1 MNERTEYKH
10 MARKLLNGLELAG
23 FIKQRQAK
31 QVRMLRQAHGI
42 LPRLAIV
49 KAANASEVIETYV
62 RMKQA
67 YGHDILVDVDVYS
80 CAHED
85 LAGTITRLNDDAL
98 VQAIV
103 VQLPLENSDDTE
115 QIVSLVSPEKDVD
128 GLGPNAEFISATAE
142 AVDWLLSGYSIDLI
156 DKKITLLGR
165 GKLVG
170 GPLEKLWRTRG
181 LDVTVLDKSSETIDE
196 ALLASDVIVTA
207 TGQANILTDNNVPQ
221 GAVVVDAG
229 TATEG
234 GVIVGDA
241 DPALQV
247 RRDLVITPPKGGV
260 GPLTVALMF
269 DHVIRACL
277 SRVEK

>member
-1 MNERTEYKH
+1 

-42 LPRLAIV
+42 VPRLAIV
-49 KAANASEVIETYV
+49 KSSSASEVIETYV
-62 RMKQA
+62 RMKQR
-67 YGHDILVDVDVYS
+67 YGRDVLVEVDVYS
-80 CAHED
+80 CAQSE
-85 LAGTITRLNDDAL
+85 LEQTIAQLNNDGS

-103 VQLPLENSDDTE
+103 VQLPLEKPAETDR
-115 QIVSLVSPEKDVD
+115 IVELVAPEKDVD
-128 GLGPNAEFISATAE
+128 GLGSKAEFISATAE
-142 AVDWLLSGYSIDLI
+142 AVDWLLSGYSIDLS

-170 GPLEKLWRTRG
+170 GPLEKLWVSQG
-181 LDVTVLDKSSETIDE
+181 HDVTVLDRSSTDIDDV
-196 ALLASDVIVTA
+196 LLASDVIVSA
-207 TGQANILTDNNVPQ
+207 TGQANILHDGNVPQ

-229 TATEG
+229 TAAED
-234 GVIVGDA
+234 GVLVGDS
-241 DPALQV
+241 DPKLQA
-247 RRDLVITPPKGGV
+247 RRDLIITPPKGGV

-277 SRVEK
+277 AKIPEN